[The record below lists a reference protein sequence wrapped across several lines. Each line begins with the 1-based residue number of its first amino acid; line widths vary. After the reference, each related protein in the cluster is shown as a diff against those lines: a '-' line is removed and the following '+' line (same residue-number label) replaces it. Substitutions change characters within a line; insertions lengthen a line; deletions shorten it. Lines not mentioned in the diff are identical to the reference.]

1 MIKYAE
7 KDRRRKELVE
17 SMSPEE
23 LAEYDRVHMEF
34 RQKKVQERTLLKEQG
49 RIRMKNANRII
60 IDCSYD
66 DLMKEGEL
74 KSLRQ

>member
-1 MIKYAE
+1 
-7 KDRRRKELVE
+7 
-17 SMSPEE
+17 MSPEE

-34 RQKKVQERTLLKEQG
+34 RQKKVQERVLMKEQG
-49 RIRMKNANRII
+49 RIRMRNANKII

-66 DLMKEGEL
+66 DLMKDGEL